1 MLTGFKNRAVQ
12 QKTQE
17 EQKKIDANHHFM
29 LKLLTEAL
37 ETAILD
43 NDFRVHIEGDP
54 FRVEFKFPDKETLQ
68 SIQHLLNGKRIV
80 AQESKVMNA
89 EILVH
94 TFKIAPALTQI
105 VEVLYRPISRP
116 RL

>member
-12 QKTQE
+12 QKTSE
-17 EQKKIDANHHFM
+17 ELKKTEQLHHFM
-29 LKLLTEAL
+29 RQLLKEAL
-37 ETAILD
+37 QQVIVED
-43 NDFRVHIEGDP
+43 NFRVHIEGEP
-54 FRVEFKFPDKETLQ
+54 YRVEFKFPDKETLQ
-68 SIQHLLNGKRIV
+68 SIKNLFDNNRLVPFKNKLLG
-80 AQESKVMNA
+80 A

-94 TFKIAPALTQI
+94 SFKISPQLLQI

>member
-1 MLTGFKNRAVQ
+1 MLTGFKNRAIQ

-17 EQKKIDANHHFM
+17 EQKKSDETHHFM
-29 LKLLTEAL
+29 LKLLNEAL
-37 ETAILD
+37 QAAIFD

-68 SIQHLLNGKRIV
+68 SIQHLLTAKRIIP
-80 AQESKVMNA
+80 QDSKIMNA

-94 TFKIAPALTQI
+94 TFKIAPALN
-105 VEVLYRPISRP
+105 
-116 RL
+116 